1 MSCSTPSGG
10 LRKQIVSQLC
20 VLNIDNTSDS
30 LINFF
35 AKKNQINS
43 EETINH
49 RDEIKSKIEN
59 NANLTQGQT
68 VIGNITKRSSKI
80 IKHIDDNKVKAVFSD
95 IPALNEGIMKKVNQQ
110 EREDLIRKISK
121 MTVGMDPLTVKKIFE
136 EVEEKNNNEID
147 PVELAKIK
155 KIIANMFD
163 YTGNPLSQNQS
174 VPQTVKTVAAE
185 ALQTASN
192 MVDQAKSKA
201 KTAFAKKLGL
211 QNTSNMQKQMLAKL
225 ATTALKGGKSNTHKN
240 KHKKHHKNRHKK
252 TQKKQ

>member
-20 VLNIDNTSDS
+20 GLNIDNTSDS

-59 NANLTQGQT
+59 NANLIQGQT
-68 VIGNITKRSSKI
+68 VVGNITKRSSKI

-174 VPQTVKTVAAE
+174 TPQTAASL
-185 ALQTASN
+185 AAQTASN
-192 MVDQAKSKA
+192 MVNQAKSKATNMA

-211 QNTSNMQKQMLAKL
+211 QNTSNMQNQMLAKL
-225 ATTALKGGKSNTHKN
+225 ATTSLKGGKSKTHKN
-240 KHKKHHKNRHKK
+240 KNKKLHKNRHKK
-252 TQKKQ
+252 TKKK